1 DSDLP
6 LRRREPRHAQRELE
20 QRRLHV
26 PGCERERLLPGHV
39 HGAADRGIE
48 YGAMAQRKDLLSRLA
63 DAGEEALNR
72 LGDAP
77 GMDRVTA
84 FANSTR
90 DRLDELTRR
99 VRGIEALEERVAK
112 LERQVATLSGTKRSP
127 ARKTS
132 TTRKRSPTTKA

>member
-1 DSDLP
+1 
-6 LRRREPRHAQRELE
+6 
-20 QRRLHV
+20 
-26 PGCERERLLPGHV
+26 
-39 HGAADRGIE
+39 
-48 YGAMAQRKDLLSRLA
+48 MAKRKDLLSRLA
-63 DAGEEALNR
+63 DAGEEALTR

-112 LERQVATLSGTKRSP
+112 LERQVATLSGSKRSP

-132 TTRKRSPTTKA
+132 TTRKRSSTAKTGGSSPG